1 MKSYIYR
8 SEKKADCYLFLKEP
22 FEDFSLPDP
31 VKKVMGELH
40 LVMKLDITS
49 ETKLALSD
57 ADKILDAF
65 EQQGFYIQMPP
76 SKPHPVD
83 ALFDRLFKNEAEK

>member
-1 MKSYIYR
+1 MQSYIYR
-8 SEKKADCYLFLKEP
+8 SEKKADCYLFLKKP
-22 FEDFSLPDP
+22 FEDFILPEP

-40 LVMKLDITS
+40 LVMELDITS

-57 ADKILDAF
+57 SHKVIEAI

-76 SKPHPVD
+76 NKAHPVD
-83 ALFDRLFKNEAEK
+83 ELFERLFEN